1 MKCGRARNMWML
13 TADVKLRWWN
23 SARLSRHLSA
33 CGDCREFVAAFRSID
48 GALAGLTAPEPSAS
62 LAAAVHLEAVRAL
75 EPARTAARA
84 GHRRLGAGRLAF
96 GTAGAG
102 IAALALFL
110 VFSAG
115 PSGETTLEQDLA
127 QAETGMARLYEPVA
141 TSAPKGAA
149 AIDDQMQSIEGEI
162 RCLEMEMENPTWNS
176 LEGGNEC
183 TES

>member
-1 MKCGRARNMWML
+1 MKCERARKMWML
-13 TADVKLRWWN
+13 SQDGKLGWWR
-23 SARLSRHLSA
+23 SVPLSRHLSS
-33 CGDCREFVAAFRSID
+33 CGECREFVAAARFVQ
-48 GALAGLTAPEPSAS
+48 GALAAFPAPGPPAS

-75 EPARTAARA
+75 EPARTRARA
-84 GHRRLGAGRLAF
+84 VHRRLVVGRLAF
-96 GTAGAG
+96 GAAGAG
-102 IAALALFL
+102 VAALALFL

-127 QAETGMARLYEPVA
+127 QAETGMARLYEPAA

-162 RCLEMEMENPTWNS
+162 KCLEMEMDNPTWNS